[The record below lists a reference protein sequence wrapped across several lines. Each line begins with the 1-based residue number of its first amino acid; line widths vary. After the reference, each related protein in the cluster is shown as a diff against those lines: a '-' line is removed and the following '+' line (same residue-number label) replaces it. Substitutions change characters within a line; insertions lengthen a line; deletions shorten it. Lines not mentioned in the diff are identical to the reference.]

1 VHPVLRGRLRTLIP
15 ALVAILGILTAYV
28 VVGNP
33 AEAGDASATA
43 AKYSFKELPI
53 AMPPGYE
60 QQKMNDIRQVNPAYY
75 KIRSWM
81 SAVGASVAINDLTG
95 HGRPDGMCLV
105 DTRTND
111 VILTYTPT
119 APQAD
124 RFTPFVLDPAPLPI
138 DDTMAPTG
146 CVPGDFTG
154 DGRIGLL
161 VYYWGRTPILFLPK
175 TGATTVAP
183 GAYQPQ
189 EVVSGVDTGGK
200 YTGPQWNTD
209 AVAVADLNGT
219 GHPSIVVGN
228 YFPDGGILDVHG
240 QNNVQ
245 MPNSLSSANNGGGL
259 HFLRW
264 TGATTGES
272 PAVHY
277 TEDKDAVPF
286 HDSTGWT
293 LALGTADL
301 TGAGKAD
308 LYDGNDF
315 GHGHLLYNVSTPD
328 RLKFTEAYGEG
339 SPTTPKSFIL
349 GNGSFKGMGVDF
361 ADLDAK
367 GHFDFLV
374 SDITQPWGLQ
384 ESNFVFR
391 NDTTSNA
398 QMAAKLASGTAP
410 FTQIASD
417 TGLAWSGWA
426 WDVKMGDFL
435 NAGRQDVV
443 QALGFINGKTDR
455 WPWMQEMATMN
466 DDLLANPAMWPNFQP
481 GDDVS
486 GHQVFAFFAKN
497 HNGKYVNINKKLGF
511 DTDDTPTRGIAM
523 ADTTGTGKL
532 DFAVARQWGT
542 PSFYANTSPNIG
554 DHLTLNLYRPTADGQ
569 ANTGLQGPGSPAYGT
584 TVTVH
589 TPGHPQIAQ
598 LDGGSG
604 HDGYRSFQ
612 VRFGLGM
619 DMAPQ
624 QVTITWHDTTGALH
638 TQDTT
643 LPGGTHTLML
653 TDTIQEIPQP

>member
-1 VHPVLRGRLRTLIP
+1 VLRGRLRTLIP
-15 ALVAILGILTAYV
+15 AITAIVALFTVYV

-33 AEAGDASATA
+33 AQASEVSQTA
-43 AKYSFKELPI
+43 AKYSFKQMPI
-53 AMPPGYE
+53 AMPPGYDDR
-60 QQKMNDIRQVNPAYY
+60 KMNTIRQVNPAYY

-95 HGRPDGMCLV
+95 HGRSDGMCLV

-111 VILTYTPT
+111 VVVTYTPT
-119 APQAD
+119 AAAAD
-124 RFTPFVLDPAPLPI
+124 RFTPFVLDPAPLPV

-146 CVPGDFTG
+146 CMAGDFTG
-154 DGRIGLL
+154 DGRMGLL
-161 VYYWGRTPILFLPK
+161 VFYWGRTPILFLPK
-175 TGATTVAP
+175 AGATTVSRD
-183 GAYQPQ
+183 AYVAQ
-189 EVVSGVDTGGK
+189 ELVSGVETDGK

-209 AVAVADLNGT
+209 AVAVADLTGT
-219 GHPSIVVGN
+219 GHPAIVVGN

-240 QNNVQ
+240 QNNVV

-259 HFLRW
+259 HLLRW
-264 TGATTGES
+264 LKASSGDKPS
-272 PAVHY
+272 VQY
-277 TEDKDAVPF
+277 IEDKGAIPF

-301 TGAGKAD
+301 TGSGKAD

-315 GHGHLLYNVSTPD
+315 GHGHLLHNVSTPD
-328 RLKFTEAYGEG
+328 RLKFTEATGDRT
-339 SPTTPKSFIL
+339 PTTPKSFVL
-349 GNGSFKGMGVDF
+349 GKGSFKGMGVDF
-361 ADLDAK
+361 ADMDSK
-367 GHFDFLV
+367 GHFDFMV

-391 NDTTSNA
+391 NDTGSNA
-398 QMAAKLASGTAP
+398 EMTSKLEAGDAP
-410 FTQIASD
+410 FTQIAAQK
-417 TGLAWSGWA
+417 GLAWSGWA

-443 QALGFINGKTDR
+443 QALGFINGSTNR

-466 DDLLANPAMWPNFQP
+466 DVLLSNPAMWPNFQP

-486 GHQVFAFFAKN
+486 GHQPFAFFAQNSK
-497 HNGKYVNINKKLGF
+497 GKYVNINKRLGF
-511 DTDDTPTRGIAM
+511 TNDTPSRGMAL
-523 ADTTGTGKL
+523 ADTTGSGHL
-532 DFAVARQWGT
+532 DFAVARQWGA
-542 PSFYANTSPNIG
+542 PEFYANTASVG
-554 DHLTLNLYRPTADGQ
+554 DQMTLNLYRPSTDGK
-569 ANTGLQGPGSPAYGT
+569 ANTGLEGPGSPAYGT

-619 DMAPQ
+619 NMGPQ
-624 QVTITWHDTTGALH
+624 TVTVQWHDTSGALH
-638 TQDTT
+638 SQDVTLTT
-643 LPGGTHTLML
+643 GTHSLML
-653 TDTIQEIPQP
+653 TDTVKEIPQS